1 MKTVTPSD
9 RRYDVVVVGGGH
21 NGLVAAFYLA
31 RTGLKTLVLERREVV
46 GGMAV
51 TEEFAPGFRASPGAY
66 VLAMLGE
73 HVWRDMRLAERGLH
87 VDAMGPSL
95 NVYPSGAHFWLHEH
109 VPDAVAE
116 VRRFSPRDATAYPRF
131 DEGLTRVA
139 RWFGPLFG
147 LTPPDVRLRSAADFG
162 RLARLGG
169 SALKNR
175 KLLLE
180 AAFLMMASSAQ
191 YLDEQFESD
200 DVKAG
205 LGWFS
210 INDSVSGPST
220 PGTAFTLL
228 HEYASSEAGGGV
240 RKWGF
245 VRGGIGVLPELMADA
260 VREAGAEVRT
270 GARVDRITV
279 EKGAATGVLLEDG
292 VHIGARFV
300 VSNADPKTT
309 MFGLVGESHLDA
321 GFCNALRG
329 FITDGTSIKI
339 NLALSGLP
347 RLGLATLNDGDGVQ
361 PYHRS
366 MIEVNSTIR
375 QMDLNQADAR
385 AGIPA
390 KDQPHVEC
398 CFPTV
403 FDPSMAPA
411 GKHIMTIDMNSQP
424 YTLRDG
430 STWDEI
436 KDQVADRCLRQLGEH
451 FPGLDTLVEH
461 RQVLSPLDMERLFG
475 ATGGHALHGDMGDHQ
490 IFIMRPVRGWASYR
504 MPVRNLYLCGAGTHP
519 GGGISGAN
527 GTNCAK
533 EVIRD
538 ARATIRA
545 NRESERVSGSGAR
558 SSAT

>member
-1 MKTVTPSD
+1 MNTTSPSD

-31 RTGLKTLVLERREVV
+31 RKGFRTLVLERREMV

-51 TEEFAPGFRASPGAY
+51 TEEFAPGFRASTGAY

-73 HVWRDMRLAERGLH
+73 HIWRDMHLAERGLH
-87 VDAMGPSL
+87 VDPCGPNL
-95 NVYPSGAHFWLHEH
+95 NVFPSGAHFWMEEH
-109 VPDAVAE
+109 AADAVRE
-116 VRRFSPRDATAYPRF
+116 VARFSKKDAAAYPKF
-131 DEGLTRVA
+131 EADLTA
-139 RWFGPLFG
+139 IAKWFGPLFG
-147 LTPPDVRLRSAADFG
+147 LTPPNLSGIGVSD
-162 RLARLGG
+162 LARLTRLGG
-169 SALKNR
+169 TAVKNR
-175 KLLLE
+175 KMLLE
-180 AAFLMMASSAQ
+180 AYFLMMASSAT
-191 YLDEQFESD
+191 YLDERFESD

-210 INDSVSGPST
+210 INDSLSGPST
-220 PGTAFTLL
+220 PGTAYTLL

-245 VRGGIGVLPELMADA
+245 VRGGIGVLGKLMANA
-260 VREAGAEVRT
+260 VREAGGEVRT
-270 GARVDRITV
+270 GAPV
-279 EKGAATGVLLEDG
+279 EKIIVKNGAVAGVLLASGEEIDTG
-292 VHIGARFV
+292 LV

-309 MFGLVGESHLDA
+309 MFGLVGEGELDPA
-321 GFCNALRG
+321 FCDSLKV

-347 RLGLATLNDGDGVQ
+347 RMDLPALNEGDGVQ

-366 MIEVNSTIR
+366 IIEMNSSIR
-375 QMDLNQADAR
+375 QMDLNQAEAR

-390 KDQPHVEC
+390 KDDPHVEC

-403 FDPSMAPA
+403 FDSSLAPD

-430 STWDEI
+430 SNWDDI
-436 KDQVADRCLRQLGEH
+436 IGDVADFAIKQICRY
-451 FPGLDTLVEH
+451 FPDLEEMIEH
-461 RQVLSPLDMERLFG
+461 RQTLSPLDMERLFG

-490 IFIMRPVRGWASYR
+490 MFIMRPVRGWASYR
-504 MPVRNLYLCGAGTHP
+504 MPIRGLYLCGAGTHP

-527 GTNCAK
+527 GTNCAR
-533 EVIRD
+533 EVMRT
-538 ARATIRA
+538 AKTP
-545 NRESERVSGSGAR
+545 GSAKQ
-558 SSAT
+558 

>member
-1 MKTVTPSD
+1 MNTTSPSD

-31 RTGLKTLVLERREVV
+31 RKGFRTLVLERREMV

-51 TEEFAPGFRASPGAY
+51 TEEFAPGFRASTGAY

-73 HVWRDMRLAERGLH
+73 HIWRDMRLSERGLH
-87 VDAMGPSL
+87 VDPCGPNL
-95 NVYPSGAHFWLHEH
+95 NVYPSGAHFWMEEH
-109 VPDAVAE
+109 AADAVRE
-116 VRRFSPRDATAYPRF
+116 VARFSRKDAAAYPKF
-131 DEGLTRVA
+131 EADLTA
-139 RWFGPLFG
+139 IAKWFGPLFG
-147 LTPPDVRLRSAADFG
+147 LTPPNLSGIGVSDLA

-169 SALKNR
+169 TALINHKM
-175 KLLLE
+175 LLE
-180 AAFLMMASSAQ
+180 AYFLMMASTTT
-191 YLDEQFESD
+191 YLDERFESD
-200 DVKAG
+200 VVKAG

-220 PGTAFTLL
+220 PGTAYTLL

-245 VRGGIGVLPELMADA
+245 VRGGIGVLGKLMADA

-270 GARVDRITV
+270 GTPV
-279 EKGAATGVLLEDG
+279 EKIIVRNGTVAGVLLANGDEIDTG
-292 VHIGARFV
+292 LV

-309 MFGLVGESHLDA
+309 MFGLVGEDELDPT
-321 GFCNALRG
+321 FCSSLRA

-347 RLGLATLNDGDGVQ
+347 RMDLPALNEGDGVQ

-366 MIEVNSTIR
+366 IIEMNSSIR
-375 QMDLNQADAR
+375 QMDLNQAEAR

-390 KDQPHVEC
+390 KDDPHVEC

-403 FDPSMAPA
+403 FDPSLAPE

-430 STWDEI
+430 SNWDDI
-436 KDQVADRCLRQLGEH
+436 IGVVADLAVKQIGRY
-451 FPGLDTLVEH
+451 FPGLDGMIEH
-461 RQVLSPLDMERLFG
+461 RQTLSPLDMERLFG

-490 IFIMRPVRGWASYR
+490 MFIMRPVRGWASYR
-504 MPVRNLYLCGAGTHP
+504 MPIRGLYLCGAGTHP

-527 GTNCAK
+527 GTNCAR
-533 EVIRD
+533 EVIRT
-538 ARATIRA
+538 AKQPGRAK
-545 NRESERVSGSGAR
+545 
-558 SSAT
+558 

>member
-1 MKTVTPSD
+1 MNTTSPSD

-31 RTGLKTLVLERREVV
+31 RKGFRTLVLERREMV

-51 TEEFAPGFRASPGAY
+51 TEEFAPGFRASTGAY

-73 HVWRDMRLAERGLH
+73 HIWLNMRLAERGLY
-87 VDAMGPSL
+87 VDPCGPNL
-95 NVYPSGAHFWLHEH
+95 NVYPSGAHFWMEERAA
-109 VPDAVAE
+109 DAVRE
-116 VRRFSPRDATAYPRF
+116 VARFSKKDAAAYPKF
-131 DEGLTRVA
+131 ETDLTA
-139 RWFGPLFG
+139 IAKWFGPLFG
-147 LTPPDVRLRSAADFG
+147 LTPPNLSGIGVSD
-162 RLARLGG
+162 LARLTRLGG
-169 SALKNR
+169 TAVKNR
-175 KLLLE
+175 NMLLE
-180 AAFLMMASSAQ
+180 AYFLMMASTTT
-191 YLDEQFESD
+191 YLGERFESD
-200 DVKAG
+200 EVKAG

-220 PGTAFTLL
+220 PGTAYTLL

-245 VRGGIGVLPELMADA
+245 VRGGIGVLGRLMADA

-270 GARVDRITV
+270 GAPV
-279 EKGAATGVLLEDG
+279 EKIIVRNGAVAGVLLANGEEIDAG
-292 VHIGARFV
+292 LV

-309 MFGLVGESHLDA
+309 MFGLVGERELDA
-321 GFCNALRG
+321 AFCNSLRA

-347 RLGLATLNDGDGVQ
+347 RMDLPALNGGAGVQ

-366 MIEVNSTIR
+366 IIEMNSSIR
-375 QMDLNQADAR
+375 QMDLNQAEAR

-390 KDQPHVEC
+390 KDDPHVEC

-403 FDPSMAPA
+403 FDSSLAPE

-430 STWDEI
+430 LNWDDI
-436 KDQVADRCLRQLGEH
+436 IGDVADLAIKQICRY
-451 FPGLDTLVEH
+451 FPGLDGMIEH
-461 RQVLSPLDMERLFG
+461 RQTLSPLDMERLFG

-490 IFIMRPVRGWASYR
+490 MFIMRPVRGWASYR
-504 MPVRNLYLCGAGTHP
+504 MPIRGLYLCGAGTHP

-527 GTNCAK
+527 GTNCAR
-533 EVIRD
+533 EVIRT
-538 ARATIRA
+538 AKKP
-545 NRESERVSGSGAR
+545 GSAQR
-558 SSAT
+558 

>member
-1 MKTVTPSD
+1 MNTTSPSD

-31 RTGLKTLVLERREVV
+31 RKGFRTLVLERRDMV

-51 TEEFAPGFRASPGAY
+51 TEEFAPGFRASTGAY

-73 HVWRDMRLAERGLH
+73 HIWRDMRLADRGLH
-87 VDAMGPSL
+87 VDSCGPNL
-95 NVYPSGAHFWLHEH
+95 NVYPSGAHFWMEEH
-109 VPDAVAE
+109 AADAVRE
-116 VRRFSPRDATAYPRF
+116 VARFSKKDAAAYPKF
-131 DEGLTRVA
+131 EADLTA
-139 RWFGPLFG
+139 IAKWFGPLFG
-147 LTPPDVRLRSAADFG
+147 LTPPNLSGIGVSD
-162 RLARLGG
+162 LARLTRLGG
-169 SALKNR
+169 TAVKNR
-175 KLLLE
+175 KMLLE
-180 AAFLMMASSAQ
+180 AYFLMMASTTT
-191 YLDEQFESD
+191 YLDERFESD
-200 DVKAG
+200 EVKAG

-220 PGTAFTLL
+220 PGTAYTLL

-245 VRGGIGVLPELMADA
+245 VRGGIGMLGKLMADA
-260 VREAGAEVRT
+260 VREAGGEVRT
-270 GARVDRITV
+270 GAPV
-279 EKGAATGVLLEDG
+279 EKIIVKNGAVAGVLLANGEEIDTG
-292 VHIGARFV
+292 LV

-309 MFGLVGESHLDA
+309 MFGLVGERELDP
-321 GFCNALRG
+321 GFCSSLKA

-347 RLGLATLNDGDGVQ
+347 RMNLPALNEGDGVQ

-366 MIEVNSTIR
+366 IIEMNSSIR
-375 QMDLNQADAR
+375 QMDLNQAEAR

-390 KDQPHVEC
+390 KDDPHVEC

-403 FDPSMAPA
+403 FDASLAPE

-430 STWDEI
+430 SNWDDI
-436 KDQVADRCLRQLGEH
+436 IGDVADLAVKQICQY
-451 FPGLDTLVEH
+451 FPGLDGMIEH
-461 RQVLSPLDMERLFG
+461 RQTLSALDMERLFG

-490 IFIMRPVRGWASYR
+490 MFFMRPVRGWASYR
-504 MPVRNLYLCGAGTHP
+504 MPIRGLYLCGAGTHP

-527 GTNCAK
+527 GTNCAR
-533 EVIRD
+533 EVIRT
-538 ARATIRA
+538 AKRPGPVKR
-545 NRESERVSGSGAR
+545 
-558 SSAT
+558 

>member
-1 MKTVTPSD
+1 MNTVTPSD

-31 RTGLKTLVLERREVV
+31 RKGLRTLVLERREIV

-73 HVWRDMRLAERGLH
+73 HIWRDMRLVERGLR
-87 VDAMGPSL
+87 VDPMGPNL
-95 NVYPSGAHFWLHEH
+95 NVYPSKAHFWMH
-109 VPDAVAE
+109 DNVAE
-116 VRRFSPRDATAYPRF
+116 AAREVARFSGKDAAAYPRF
-131 DEGLTRVA
+131 DEGLTGVA

-147 LTPPDVRLRSAADFG
+147 LTPPDMRLRSLTDLG

-169 SALKNR
+169 SALRNR
-175 KLLLE
+175 KMVLE
-180 AAFLMMASSAQ
+180 ATFLMMASTAQ
-191 YLDEQFESD
+191 YLDERFESD
-200 DVKAG
+200 EVKAG

-228 HEYASSEAGGGV
+228 HEYASSESGGGV

-245 VRGGIGVLPELMADA
+245 VRGGLGVLPELMADA

-270 GARVDRITV
+270 GAAV
-279 EKGAATGVLLEDG
+279 EKILVRNGVAVGVLLEG
-292 VHIGARFV
+292 GEQIEARFV

-309 MFGLVGESHLDA
+309 MFGLVGESELDS
-321 GFCNALRG
+321 GFCSALRG

-339 NLALSGLP
+339 NLALSALP
-347 RLGLATLNDGDGVQ
+347 RLDLAALNEGDGPQ

-366 MIEVNSTIR
+366 MLEMNSTIR
-375 QMDLNQADAR
+375 QMDLNQAEAR

-390 KDQPHVEC
+390 ADHPHVEC

-403 FDPSMAPA
+403 FDASLAPE

-430 STWDEI
+430 SAWDDI
-436 KDQVADRCLRQLGEH
+436 RDDVADRCIKQLCDY
-451 FPGLDTLVEH
+451 FPGLDGMIEH

-490 IFIMRPVRGWASYR
+490 IFIMRPVRGWAGYR
-504 MPVRNLYLCGAGTHP
+504 MPIRGLYLCGAGTHP

-527 GTNCAK
+527 GTNCAH
-533 EVIRD
+533 EVVRD
-538 ARATIRA
+538 ARKLKMVAKTT
-545 NRESERVSGSGAR
+545 R
-558 SSAT
+558 SA

>member
-1 MKTVTPSD
+1 MNTTSPSD

-31 RTGLKTLVLERREVV
+31 RKGFRTLVLERREMV

-51 TEEFAPGFRASPGAY
+51 TEEFAPGFRASTGAY

-73 HVWRDMRLAERGLH
+73 HIWRDMHLAERGLH
-87 VDAMGPSL
+87 VDPCGPNL
-95 NVYPSGAHFWLHEH
+95 NVFPSGAHFWMEEH
-109 VPDAVAE
+109 AADAVRE
-116 VRRFSPRDATAYPRF
+116 VARFSKKDAAAYPKF
-131 DEGLTRVA
+131 EADLTA
-139 RWFGPLFG
+139 IAKWFGPLFG
-147 LTPPDVRLRSAADFG
+147 LTPPNLSGIGVSD
-162 RLARLGG
+162 LARLTRLGG
-169 SALKNR
+169 TAVKNR
-175 KLLLE
+175 KMLLE
-180 AAFLMMASSAQ
+180 AYFLMMASSAT
-191 YLDEQFESD
+191 YLDERFESD

-210 INDSVSGPST
+210 INDSLSGPST
-220 PGTAFTLL
+220 PGTAYTLL

-245 VRGGIGVLPELMADA
+245 VRGGIGVLGKLMANA
-260 VREAGAEVRT
+260 VREAGGEVRT
-270 GARVDRITV
+270 GAPV
-279 EKGAATGVLLEDG
+279 EKIIVKNGAVAGVLLASGEEIDTG
-292 VHIGARFV
+292 LV

-309 MFGLVGESHLDA
+309 MFGLVGEGELDPA
-321 GFCNALRG
+321 FCDSLKV

-347 RLGLATLNDGDGVQ
+347 RMDLPALNEGDGVQ

-366 MIEVNSTIR
+366 IIEMNSSIR
-375 QMDLNQADAR
+375 QMDLNQAEAR

-390 KDQPHVEC
+390 KDDPHVEC

-403 FDPSMAPA
+403 FDSSLAPD

-430 STWDEI
+430 SNWDDI
-436 KDQVADRCLRQLGEH
+436 IGDVADLAIKQICRY
-451 FPGLDTLVEH
+451 FPDLEEMIEH
-461 RQVLSPLDMERLFG
+461 RQTLSPLDMERLFG

-490 IFIMRPVRGWASYR
+490 MFIMRPVRGWASYR
-504 MPVRNLYLCGAGTHP
+504 MPIRGLYLCGAGTHP

-527 GTNCAK
+527 GTNCAR
-533 EVIRD
+533 EVMRT
-538 ARATIRA
+538 AKTP
-545 NRESERVSGSGAR
+545 GSAKQ
-558 SSAT
+558 

>member
-1 MKTVTPSD
+1 MSMVAPSD
-9 RRYDVVVVGGGH
+9 RRYDAVVVGGGH

-31 RTGLKTLVLERREVV
+31 RRGLHTVVLERRGIV

-73 HVWRDMRLAERGLH
+73 HIWRDMRLAARGLR
-87 VDAMGPSL
+87 VDPMGPSL
-95 NVYPSGAHFWLHEH
+95 NVYPGGAHFWIHEN
-109 VPDAVAE
+109 VRDAVPE
-116 VRRFSPRDATAYPRF
+116 VARFSKRDAAAYPRF
-131 DEGLTRVA
+131 DQDLTKVA
-139 RWFGPLFG
+139 RWFGPLFA
-147 LTPPDVRLRSAADFG
+147 LTPPDLRLRSLTDLG

-169 SALKNR
+169 TAIRNR
-175 KLLLE
+175 GMLLE
-180 AAFLMMASSAQ
+180 ASFLMMTSSAQ
-191 YLDEQFESD
+191 YLDERFESEE
-200 DVKAG
+200 VKAG

-220 PGTAFTLL
+220 PGTAYTLL
-228 HEYASSEAGGGV
+228 HEYASSESGGGV

-270 GARVDRITV
+270 DAQVERVIVRNGT
-279 EKGAATGVLLEDG
+279 ATGVALEG
-292 VHIGARFV
+292 GEEIGARFV
-300 VSNADPKTT
+300 VSSADPKTT
-309 MFGLVGESHLDA
+309 MFGLVGASELEPD
-321 GFCNALRG
+321 FCRRLG
-329 FITDGTSIKI
+329 SFITDGTSVKV

-347 RLGLATLNDGDGVQ
+347 RLDLAALNEGSGPQ

-375 QMDLNQADAR
+375 QMDLNQAEAR

-390 KDQPHVEC
+390 TDQPHVEC
-398 CFPTV
+398 CFPTI
-403 FDPSMAPA
+403 FDPSLAPE

-430 STWDEI
+430 SNWDDI
-436 KDQVADRCLRQLGEH
+436 KDEVADRCLRQLGGF
-451 FPGLDTLVEH
+451 FPGLDELIEH
-461 RQVLSPLDMERLFG
+461 RQVLSPLDMERVFA

-490 IFIMRPVRGWASYR
+490 IFIMRPVRGWADYR
-504 MPVRNLYLCGAGTHP
+504 TPIRRLYLCGAGTHP

-527 GTNCAK
+527 GTNCAR
-533 EVIRD
+533 EVLRD
-538 ARATIRA
+538 AKKAKMLGGGQSSR
-545 NRESERVSGSGAR
+545 R
-558 SSAT
+558 SPK

>member
-1 MKTVTPSD
+1 MNTTSPSH

-31 RTGLKTLVLERREVV
+31 RKGFRTLVLERREMV

-51 TEEFAPGFRASPGAY
+51 TEEFAPGFRASTGAY

-73 HVWRDMRLAERGLH
+73 HIWRDMHLAERGLH
-87 VDAMGPSL
+87 VDPCGPNL
-95 NVYPSGAHFWLHEH
+95 NVYPGGEHFWMEEH
-109 VPDAVAE
+109 AADAVKE
-116 VRRFSPRDATAYPRF
+116 VSRFSRKDAAAYPKF
-131 DEGLTRVA
+131 EADLTA
-139 RWFGPLFG
+139 IAKWFGPLFS
-147 LTPPDVRLRSAADFG
+147 LTPPNLSGVGVSDLA

-169 SALKNR
+169 TAVKNR
-175 KLLLE
+175 KMLLD
-180 AAFLMMASSAQ
+180 AYFLMMASTAT
-191 YLDEQFESD
+191 YLDERFESEI
-200 DVKAG
+200 VKAG

-220 PGTAFTLL
+220 PGTAYTLL

-245 VRGGIGVLPELMADA
+245 VRGGIGVLGKLMADA
-260 VREAGAEVRT
+260 VREAGADVRT
-270 GARVDRITV
+270 NAPVERIIVKNGAV
-279 EKGAATGVLLEDG
+279 AGVLLADG
-292 VHIGARFV
+292 EEIATGLV

-309 MFGLVGESHLDA
+309 MFGLVGEGELD
-321 GFCNALRG
+321 GDFNDALRS

-347 RLGLATLNDGDGVQ
+347 RMNLPALNEGDGVQ

-366 MIEVNSTIR
+366 IIEMNSSI
-375 QMDLNQADAR
+375 QMMDLNQAEAR

-390 KDQPHVEC
+390 KGDPHVEC

-403 FDPSMAPA
+403 FDPSLAPE

-430 STWDEI
+430 SKWDDI
-436 KDQVADRCLRQLGEH
+436 IDDVADFAVRQISRY
-451 FPGLDTLVEH
+451 FPGLDGMIEH
-461 RQVLSPLDMERLFG
+461 RQTLSPLDMERLFG

-490 IFIMRPVRGWASYR
+490 MFIMRPVRGWASYR
-504 MPVRNLYLCGAGTHP
+504 MPIRGLFLCGAGTHP

-527 GTNCAK
+527 GTNCAR
-533 EVIRD
+533 EVIR
-538 ARATIRA
+538 
-545 NRESERVSGSGAR
+545 
-558 SSAT
+558 SAKKPAPAKG

>member
-1 MKTVTPSD
+1 MSDVTPSD
-9 RRYDVVVVGGGH
+9 RRYDVVVIGGGH

-31 RTGLKTLVLERREVV
+31 RAGLRTLVLERREMV

-51 TEEFAPGFRASPGAY
+51 TEEFAPGFRASTGAY

-73 HVWRDMRLAERGLH
+73 HIWRDMRLAERGLR
-87 VDAMGPSL
+87 VDACGPSL
-95 NVYPSGAHFWLHEH
+95 NIYPSGAHFWMEET
-109 VPDAVAE
+109 VAGAVRE
-116 VRRFSPRDATAYPRF
+116 VGRFSKKDAAAYPAF
-131 DEGLTRVA
+131 DEGLTRIA

-147 LTPPDVRLRSAADFG
+147 LTPPDLGMRTPADWG

-169 SALKNR
+169 TALRNR
-175 KLLLE
+175 SMLLD
-180 AAFLMMASSAQ
+180 AYQLMMASSTTC
-191 YLDEQFESD
+191 LDERFESEE
-200 DVKAG
+200 VKAG
-205 LGWFS
+205 LAWFS

-220 PGTAFTLL
+220 PGTAYTLL

-245 VRGGIGVLPELMADA
+245 VRGGIGVLGTLMADA

-270 GARVDRITV
+270 GAPVERVLV
-279 EKGAATGVLLEDG
+279 KGGAATGVLLEDG
-292 VHIGARFV
+292 EEIEASLV

-309 MFGLVGESHLDA
+309 MFRLVGEAQLDP
-321 GFCNALRG
+321 GFRASLDT
-329 FITDGTSIKI
+329 FITDGTSIKV
-339 NLALSGLP
+339 NLALGALP
-347 RLGLATLNDGDGVQ
+347 KLAYPALNEGDGVQ

-366 MIEVNSTIR
+366 LVEVTSSIR
-375 QMDLNQADAR
+375 TMDLNQAEAR

-390 KDQPHVEC
+390 TDHPHIEF

-403 FDPSMAPA
+403 FDPSLAPE

-430 STWDEI
+430 SAWDDIVDE
-436 KDQVADRCLRQLGEH
+436 VADRCVADLCEYM
-451 FPGLDTLVEH
+451 PGLDGMIEH
-461 RQVLSPLDMERLFG
+461 RQVLSPLDMERLFN

-490 IFIMRPVRGWASYR
+490 MFVLRPVRGYASYR

-527 GTNCAK
+527 GTNCAR
-533 EVIRD
+533 EVLRD
-538 ARATIRA
+538 AKRRKLAGGTAKGR
-545 NRESERVSGSGAR
+545 
-558 SSAT
+558 T